1 MIEFSLV
8 CPCLNEEENIGELA
22 KRFLSCAQSNGVSA
36 EIVFVDDGSTD
47 ATWIK
52 MNQLKS
58 EYPNQIVLV
67 KHPTNLGIPHSW
79 ESGISRSNGSI
90 AGLIDSDLQNP
101 PESAFDL
108 YLCLVGDSLDLVRGV
123 RRPVFHTEV
132 SRVIMSKLLNTCL
145 NVVFGMNS
153 ADNKS
158 GFLVG
163 KTELI
168 RKLIAHKNS
177 YRHFQT
183 FIGVAT
189 RNLSIRQLEV
199 VTPFMRRSAGKSFLA
214 GKTIRTTIEVLL
226 DFPSAIREYGWGK
239 R

>member
-8 CPCLNEEENIGELA
+8 CPCLNEEENIGELTE
-22 KRFLSCAQSNGVSA
+22 RFLGCAQGNGVSA

-58 EYPNQIVLV
+58 KYPDQIVLV

-79 ESGISRSNGSI
+79 ESGIARSNGTI

-101 PESAFDL
+101 PESAIDL

-123 RRPVFHTEV
+123 RRPVFRSEI
-132 SRVIMSKLLNTCL
+132 SRVLMSKLLNTCL

-163 KTELI
+163 KTELMH
-168 RKLIAHKNS
+168 KLIEHKNS
-177 YRHFQT
+177 YRHYQT

-189 RNLSIRQLEV
+189 RNLQIRQLEV
-199 VTPFMRRSAGKSFLA
+199 VTPFMRRSAGKSFLT
-214 GKTIRTTIEVLL
+214 GKTIKTTIEVLL

>member
-1 MIEFSLV
+1 MIELSLV
-8 CPCLNEEENIGELA
+8 CPCLNEEENISELTE
-22 KRFLSCAQSNGVSA
+22 RFLSCAHGNGVSA

-58 EYPNQIVLV
+58 KYPDQIVLV
-67 KHPTNLGIPHSW
+67 RHPTNLGIPRSW
-79 ESGISRSNGSI
+79 ESGLARSNGTIS
-90 AGLIDSDLQNP
+90 GLIDSDLQNP
-101 PESAFDL
+101 PESAIDL

-123 RRPVFHTEV
+123 RRPVFHSEV
-132 SRVIMSKLLNTCL
+132 LRVMMSKLLNTCL

-163 KTELI
+163 KTELM
-168 RKLIAHKNS
+168 RKLIEHKNS
-177 YRHFQT
+177 YRHHQT

-189 RNLSIRQLEV
+189 RNLQIRQLEV
-199 VTPFMRRSAGKSFLA
+199 VTPFMRRSAGKSFLT
-214 GKTIRTTIEVLL
+214 GKTIKTTIEVLL